1 MGLALWLS
9 PFHDDEVEDLGG
21 LINDLANEFDALKF
35 GPHVT
40 LLSGIPSSAPVSSVL
55 DSLSSAI
62 ATWRTTHRPPLRL
75 SFRELGTKADEQNF
89 FQYLFAKISPDEPLL
104 ALRKAVR
111 DALLPEVAV
120 RQPEDDYFPHHSL
133 MYGVDNEKRR
143 AKDIVQRLVED
154 GTMRTI
160 EGGWHALK
168 GQEGI
173 EVKEVQVWMCEG
185 KPEEWKLVG
194 RLDEKAGRHRFIIA
208 DLDETHVL
216 ISPDAVERVKD
227 ELEEAL
233 EANHWNPLA
242 VEDQ

>member
-1 MGLALWLS
+1 MAALGTFSGLALWLS
-9 PFHDDEVEDLGG
+9 PYHDDEVEDIGG
-21 LINDLANEFDALKF
+21 LINDLANEFDAPRF

-40 LLSGIPSSAPVSSVL
+40 LLSGIPSSAPVSNVL

-62 ATWRTTHRPPLRL
+62 ASWRVTHRPPLRL

-104 ALRKAVR
+104 ALRKAAR
-111 DALLPEVAV
+111 DALLPDVAA
-120 RQPEDDYFPHHSL
+120 RQPQDDYFPHHSL

-143 AKDIVQRLVED
+143 AKHIIRRSEED
-154 GTMRTI
+154 GTMRII

-185 KPEEWKLVG
+185 KPEEWKMVG
-194 RLDEKAGRHRFIIA
+194 S
-208 DLDETHVL
+208 V
-216 ISPDAVERVKD
+216 
-227 ELEEAL
+227 
-233 EANHWNPLA
+233 PL
-242 VEDQ
+242 